1 MAVKQPY
8 NLSVFYRCH
17 TPLAQAI
24 LGVLAA
30 DGWDPATVPAPPLVP
45 APPPPEAKM
54 VLAAPGAIDASGI
67 LPEVVDPDT
76 WSQNPNHTYRPHS
89 ARCHIDSL
97 TTDDVITSFVTIFT
111 DPDED
116 DLLVIDRV
124 RKLLDQLPVIE
135 ADFIDLYF
143 FRHVRQTD
151 IATIFGVSQ
160 PTVCYR
166 LQRAIQRIKYLLE
179 VPKLDP
185 NSLRTDLKR
194 FFTDPMDIEILV
206 LMYETTCQSE
216 TAKRLGVTQGFVR
229 HRFIRSTRRMSN
241 HPTMGFYG
249 NVFNSVSENLN
260 LLREVQ
266 RSFPTIRSGFVLD
279 S

>member
-1 MAVKQPY
+1 MAMKHRHD
-8 NLSVFYRCH
+8 LSVFYRCK
-17 TPLAQAI
+17 TPLAMAI
-24 LGVLAA
+24 LSVLAA
-30 DGWDPATVPAPPLVP
+30 DGWVPDPEPLPVPAPEPPSEMMREVRNAP
-45 APPPPEAKM
+45 AA
-54 VLAAPGAIDASGI
+54 
-67 LPEVVDPDT
+67 DPDT
-76 WSQNPNHTYRPHS
+76 WSSGSDLHTYRPHS
-89 ARCHIDSL
+89 ARYHLDSL
-97 TTDDVITSFVTIFT
+97 TTDDVVTSFVTIFT

-116 DLLVIDRV
+116 DMLVIDRV
-124 RKLLDQLPVIE
+124 RNLLDHLPVIE

-143 FRHVRQTD
+143 FRHIRQTD

-185 NSLRTDLKR
+185 KDLRKDLSR
-194 FFTDPMDIEILV
+194 FFTDPMDIEVLV

-249 NVFNSVSENLN
+249 NVFNSVAENLN